1 MNESYLSPA
10 VSGTERVAFSSL
22 ESVALQPKQ
31 RIKGKDTVSL
41 YSSIFFPLCFK
52 LANSHL
58 ISVLSS
64 QILLNAARNS
74 QHT

>member
-1 MNESYLSPA
+1 MNESYLTPA
-10 VSGTERVAFSSL
+10 VSGTERVALSSL

-31 RIKGKDTVSL
+31 WIKGKDTVSL

-58 ISVLSS
+58 ISVFSS
-64 QILLNAARNS
+64 QILLNVARNS